1 MVRRGKTMLKSKGDI
16 VFGVINYI
24 LLLAIM
30 VITIYPLYFIIIASV
45 SNAHSVALG
54 EVWFWPKGFNLNAYI
69 DVFKEKSIWTGY
81 LNTIVYTAL
90 GTLINLAVTIPCAY
104 ALAKKRLIGRNVIM
118 GIFIFTMYF
127 SGGMVPGY
135 LLVKNLGMLDTIWAM
150 IIPGAVSVYN
160 MIITRT
166 FFASS
171 IPEELYEAAKIDGCS
186 EFRAF
191 FTIALPLS
199 AAIIAVMALYYG
211 VGHWNEYFNALIYM
225 SNQDKFPLQLVLRNI
240 LIMNQNINMTQS
252 MTAEQA
258 EYMAQQAQLAEAM
271 KYAVIFIA
279 SFPVLAAYP
288 FVQKYFVKGVMI
300 GAVKG

>member
-1 MVRRGKTMLKSKGDI
+1 MLKSKGDI

-81 LNTIVYTAL
+81 LNTIVYTGL

-279 SFPVLAAYP
+279 SFPVLVAYP

>member
-1 MVRRGKTMLKSKGDI
+1 
-16 VFGVINYI
+16 
-24 LLLAIM
+24 
-30 VITIYPLYFIIIASV
+30 
-45 SNAHSVALG
+45 
-54 EVWFWPKGFNLNAYI
+54 
-69 DVFKEKSIWTGY
+69 
-81 LNTIVYTAL
+81 
-90 GTLINLAVTIPCAY
+90 
-104 ALAKKRLIGRNVIM
+104 
-118 GIFIFTMYF
+118 
-127 SGGMVPGY
+127 
-135 LLVKNLGMLDTIWAM
+135 MLDTIWAM

>member
-1 MVRRGKTMLKSKGDI
+1 MLKSKGDI

-81 LNTIVYTAL
+81 LNTIVYTGL

>member
-1 MVRRGKTMLKSKGDI
+1 
-16 VFGVINYI
+16 
-24 LLLAIM
+24 
-30 VITIYPLYFIIIASV
+30 
-45 SNAHSVALG
+45 
-54 EVWFWPKGFNLNAYI
+54 
-69 DVFKEKSIWTGY
+69 
-81 LNTIVYTAL
+81 
-90 GTLINLAVTIPCAY
+90 
-104 ALAKKRLIGRNVIM
+104 
-118 GIFIFTMYF
+118 
-127 SGGMVPGY
+127 
-135 LLVKNLGMLDTIWAM
+135 
-150 IIPGAVSVYN
+150 
-160 MIITRT
+160 
-166 FFASS
+166 
-171 IPEELYEAAKIDGCS
+171 
-186 EFRAF
+186 
-191 FTIALPLS
+191 
-199 AAIIAVMALYYG
+199 MALYYG

>member
-1 MVRRGKTMLKSKGDI
+1 MLKSKGDI

-171 IPEELYEAAKIDGCS
+171 IPEELYEAAKIDGSS

>member
-1 MVRRGKTMLKSKGDI
+1 MLKSKGDI

-81 LNTIVYTAL
+81 FNTIVYTAL

>member
-1 MVRRGKTMLKSKGDI
+1 MLKSKGDI

>member
-1 MVRRGKTMLKSKGDI
+1 M
-16 VFGVINYI
+16 FGVINYI

-81 LNTIVYTAL
+81 FNTIVYTAL